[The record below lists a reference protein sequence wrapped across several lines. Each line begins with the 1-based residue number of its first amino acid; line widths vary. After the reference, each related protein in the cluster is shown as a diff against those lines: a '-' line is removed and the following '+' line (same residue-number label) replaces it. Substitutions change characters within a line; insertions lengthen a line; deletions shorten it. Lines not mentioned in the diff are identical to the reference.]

1 MDDSVK
7 EKIRK
12 LALQNAVEHEG
23 KTQDK
28 IILSKALGTIP
39 ELRKI
44 VKEVAPIISD
54 IVNSIN
60 QIPFEQQKSEIAKE
74 FPDLLAEKPKK
85 EEREGLPPLE
95 GAEQGKVIT
104 RFPPSQTDTP
114 TLGTQRL
121 Q

>member
-1 MDDSVK
+1 MDDATR

-39 ELRKI
+39 ELRSQI
-44 VKEVAPIISD
+44 KEIAPVISS

-60 QIPFEQQKSEIAKE
+60 QIPFEQQKSEIEKE

-85 EEREGLPPLE
+85 KNAKACLHLKAHSMDR
-95 GAEQGKVIT
+95 
-104 RFPPSQTDTP
+104 S
-114 TLGTQRL
+114 
-121 Q
+121 